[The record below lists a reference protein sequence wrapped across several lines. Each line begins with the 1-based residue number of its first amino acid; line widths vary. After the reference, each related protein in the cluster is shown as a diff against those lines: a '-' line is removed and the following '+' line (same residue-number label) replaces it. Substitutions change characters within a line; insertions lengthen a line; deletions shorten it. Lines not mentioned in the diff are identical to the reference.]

1 VAHKRP
7 GAVPDTPP
15 PLMSSSLQTAG
26 MDDSSGA
33 PRVMDA
39 HKEAEAPGARGARA
53 PPAVGGEP
61 CAVKDCTKVLLAGS
75 RAKRCLLHLGLKM
88 KANTKDCATFMKK
101 HPELIEEVDYPG
113 AFAGLEEVLAHAI
126 TPSVMEA
133 WVSLESE
140 RTRAAKKARTERV
153 AAESARAATEAA
165 LAATEAAHTLALA
178 EARSEAA
185 RDVAAAREAAH
196 AESTAL
202 AGALAESS
210 ALAEAL
216 ARSVSAAESRVVAA
230 EALLA
235 SITGKLKDITSSVT
249 CAEQ

>member
-1 VAHKRP
+1 
-7 GAVPDTPP
+7 
-15 PLMSSSLQTAG
+15 MSSSLQTAG

-39 HKEAEAPGARGARA
+39 HKEAAAPGARGARA

-61 CAVKDCTKVLLAGS
+61 CAAKDCDKVLLAGS

-165 LAATEAAHTLALA
+165 LAATEAALAATETAHTLALA

-185 RDVAAAREAAH
+185 REVAAAREAAH

-210 ALAEAL
+210 ALAGAL